1 MEAYVTALLE
11 RSEAA
16 AAAMSREAAAP
27 EGDSGTVSAVRQET
41 GTSAAEQL
49 LPRLT
54 ELSREN
60 RQARQSASELFRQM
74 PQASE
79 PEEAAPS
86 PAAVWDSREAARAR
100 YGGVRGEREYELS
113 EEKEIR
119 FAGSSMAE
127 ISRFFERDARRY
139 G

>member
-27 EGDSGTVSAVRQET
+27 EGDSGTVSAVRQ
-41 GTSAAEQL
+41 A
-49 LPRLT
+49 
-54 ELSREN
+54 
-60 RQARQSASELFRQM
+60 RQAASELFRQM

-100 YGGVRGEREYELS
+100 YGGVR
-113 EEKEIR
+113 EE
-119 FAGSSMAE
+119 FAGSGARQQSSMEE